1 MITQKLNTIIVRSF
15 TIAIIRMTF
24 YLYYTT
30 SKMYVKLP
38 LFRNTKIQKRQIS
51 SLKKDVEGRVYSLF
65 VKYDVEKLR
74 ISTIKFLLDVNYLLG
89 LQSMRDLLSMWL
101 I

>member
-1 MITQKLNTIIVRSF
+1 MITQKLNTIIVLSF
-15 TIAIIRMTF
+15 TIAIIRMTL

-65 VKYDVEKLR
+65 MKYDVEKLR

-89 LQSMRDLLSMWL
+89 L
-101 I
+101 